1 MLLFPIAVIDDTCT
15 ESQTTRVHL
24 KSVIYLNYIGISP
37 ISSCK
42 ACPRQYILL
51 PPTRSPAV
59 NTHFSTLLQ
68 HTSIY
73 HDIPCCYLNIAQC
86 NRTLLRL

>member
-1 MLLFPIAVIDDTCT
+1 MLLFPVSVIDDTCT
-15 ESQTTRVHL
+15 ESQTTRV
-24 KSVIYLNYIGISP
+24 IYLNYIGISQ

-59 NTHFSTLLQ
+59 YPLIYPTPAHFHLS
-68 HTSIY
+68 
-73 HDIPCCYLNIAQC
+73 
-86 NRTLLRL
+86 